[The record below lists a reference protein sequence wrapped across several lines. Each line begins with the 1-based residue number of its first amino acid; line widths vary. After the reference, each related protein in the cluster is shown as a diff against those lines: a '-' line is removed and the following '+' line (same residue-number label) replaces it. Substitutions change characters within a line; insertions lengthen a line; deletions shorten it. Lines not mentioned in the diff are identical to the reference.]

1 MAHRAILQFQN
12 SQSFSSQRK
21 KSQGSSL
28 DDTVPN
34 EELTIDNELKKG
46 APFTTIQPDMSSQ
59 KRELN
64 LGLMKANNQ
73 QYNILTQYESKL
85 LKLKESQFKRFTKIL
100 KQIVKNNETQN
111 SKLDNLSNLEIQ
123 IFQEVLSMFIKRK
136 KEKRRE
142 LKIKLFANEL
152 QDKGNVTSIM
162 TSSRPQKQMS

>member
-1 MAHRAILQFQN
+1 M
-12 SQSFSSQRK
+12 
-21 KSQGSSL
+21 
-28 DDTVPN
+28 
-34 EELTIDNELKKG
+34 KG
-46 APFTTIQPDMSSQ
+46 
-59 KRELN
+59 
-64 LGLMKANNQ
+64 NNQ

-162 TSSRPQKQMS
+162 TSSRPQK